1 MHCLSLQKIGQN
13 YFPLTKMQ
21 DINTYEHSSEVQ
33 IKGPSEAFLWK
44 YNLSKLLIWILEM
57 KSIKK
62 EKIIAYHF
70 RRMEDNY
77 LSG

>member
-1 MHCLSLQKIGQN
+1 MGQN

-21 DINTYEHSSEVQ
+21 VINTYQHFSEVQ
-33 IKGPSEAFLWK
+33 INSPSEAFLWK
-44 YNLSKLLIWILEM
+44 DNLSKLLIWILKM

-62 EKIIAYHF
+62 EKIIAYRF
-70 RRMEDNY
+70 RRMEGNY